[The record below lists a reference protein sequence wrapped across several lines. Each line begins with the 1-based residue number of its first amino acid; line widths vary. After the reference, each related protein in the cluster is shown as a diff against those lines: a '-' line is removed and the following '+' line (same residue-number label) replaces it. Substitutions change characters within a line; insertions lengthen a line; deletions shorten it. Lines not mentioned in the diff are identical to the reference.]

1 LYLTIREEGRELGN
15 ENIIYHKWREDHE
28 ENIKRNIFFQL
39 NPFVFFVNLVVD
51 IRPNRQPFFERPT
64 IPIRRYGS

>member
-1 LYLTIREEGRELGN
+1 MGN